1 MLELLF
7 FSKGN
12 SCFYIFLQDIVSGE
26 EDIELV
32 LGIVWRERDR
42 MQKARKQTE
51 SYAQVINEGGIED
64 SFSRQGSEMNAIC
77 HLE

>member
-1 MLELLF
+1 
-7 FSKGN
+7 
-12 SCFYIFLQDIVSGE
+12 
-26 EDIELV
+26 
-32 LGIVWRERDR
+32 

>member
-1 MLELLF
+1 MLEMLF

-12 SCFYIFLQDIVSGE
+12 SCFYAFLQDIVSGE
-26 EDIELV
+26 EDRAGAGDSLE
-32 LGIVWRERDR
+32 GER
-42 MQKARKQTE
+42 MQEARKQTE

-64 SFSRQGSEMNAIC
+64 SFSRQGSQMNAIC

>member
-1 MLELLF
+1 MLR
-7 FSKGN
+7 
-12 SCFYIFLQDIVSGE
+12 
-26 EDIELV
+26 
-32 LGIVWRERDR
+32 IVWRERDG

>member
-12 SCFYIFLQDIVSGE
+12 SCFYVFLQDIVSGE
-26 EDIELV
+26 EDRAGAEDSLE
-32 LGIVWRERDR
+32 GDR